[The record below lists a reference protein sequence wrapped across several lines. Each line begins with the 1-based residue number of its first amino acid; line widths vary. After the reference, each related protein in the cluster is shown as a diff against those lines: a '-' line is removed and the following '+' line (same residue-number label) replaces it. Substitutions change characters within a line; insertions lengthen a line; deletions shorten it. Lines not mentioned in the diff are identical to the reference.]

1 MVILLLFPAHKSKLN
16 IVNFKESK
24 LTWAYFKE
32 VFVRVIWGPLD
43 LANSISWQKQWS
55 YRLQVILFGKVK

>member
-32 VFVRVIWGPLD
+32 IFVRVIWGPLD
-43 LANSISWQKQWS
+43 LANSISWQKQ
-55 YRLQVILFGKVK
+55 